1 MTLLQIWVW
10 PLNGCGAGVRY
21 CCHGADDYD
30 QEPFRRAALLAFKP
44 GGDEVDVNSI
54 DNIHPAQWALL
65 ELLVCDRNLAIR
77 CFGSAIE
84 SSSLS

>member
-1 MTLLQIWVW
+1 MVPTTMI
-10 PLNGCGAGVRY
+10 RSRS
-21 CCHGADDYD
+21 D
-30 QEPFRRAALLAFKP
+30 AALLAFKP

-65 ELLVCDRNLAIR
+65 ELLVCDRDLAIR